1 MQSRTL
7 LTSGL
12 ILLSAVTH
20 AAGITLDEALRQA
33 RSGRDIIT
41 SAQHR
46 VKKAEA
52 EAASLGAHAPLT
64 LAVGASSPT
73 GFGPTDQDF
82 SLQQGLD
89 LSGARSDFR
98 RIGSAKVAAAKSELK
113 AALVQ
118 VQTETIRAYI
128 EAWAAKEVLTTTADI
143 RVINEDLLRAAQRR
157 VQEGLAPEVQAIRAE
172 LELERARMS
181 EASSKSA
188 LKRALKQ
195 LAAAIGVAG
204 VEDVTATTSLKA
216 DASLEDRPDL
226 LLLKAQISAARAEES
241 AARKLSRPEAA
252 LSLHRSPWA
261 EDSRLGLRLQ
271 FTWNLLD
278 GGKARAES
286 KAAEQERLSLERAW
300 QDKAKLAEAEASLLE
315 EEIRASQESHL
326 ILETLAQDL
335 RTLTEK
341 TKRGFE
347 EGVGAMV
354 EVLESLRSLRE
365 AEMELA
371 NSERKVMLLQVDLL
385 QVKGALLEAMK

>member
-1 MQSRTL
+1 MQPRTL

-12 ILLSAVTH
+12 IFLSAVTH

-33 RSGRDIIT
+33 RSGRDIIS

-46 VKKAEA
+46 LKKAEA
-52 EAASLGAHAPLT
+52 EAAALGAHTPLT

-89 LSGARSDFR
+89 LFGARSDSR
-98 RIGSAKVAAAKSELK
+98 RIGSAKVAAANSDLK
-113 AALVQ
+113 AALIQ

-128 EAWAAKEVLTTTADI
+128 EAWAAKEVLTTTAEI
-143 RVINEDLLRAAQRR
+143 RMIAEDLLRAAQRR
-157 VQEGLAPEVQAIRAE
+157 VQEGLAPEVQAIRAK
-172 LELERARMS
+172 LELDKARMS
-181 EASSKSA
+181 EASSQSS

-195 LAAAIGVAG
+195 LAAVIGAAG
-204 VEDVTATTSLKA
+204 VEDVTATISL
-216 DASLEDRPDL
+216 DAQGSVEDRPDL
-226 LLLKAQISAARAEES
+226 LLLKAQISAAKAEES

-252 LSLHRSPWA
+252 LSLHRSPWG

-271 FTWNLLD
+271 LTWNLLD
-278 GGKARAES
+278 GGKARAEF
-286 KAAEQERLSLERAW
+286 KAAEQERLSLERVW
-300 QDKAKLAEAEASLLE
+300 HDRAKQAEAEAGLLE
-315 EEIRASQESHL
+315 EEIRASRESHL
-326 ILETLAQDL
+326 ILKTLAQDL

-365 AEMELA
+365 AEMDLA
-371 NSERKVMLLQVDLL
+371 DSERKVMLLQVDLL
-385 QVKGALLEAMK
+385 QAKGALLEAMK